1 MMKKKKKH
9 KKIWTNEYDKNWL
22 RLKLKSRHDDEHE

>member
-1 MMKKKKKH
+1 MMMKKMH
-9 KKIWTNEYDKNWL
+9 KNIWTNEYDKNLL